1 MSTISASSVFR
12 LPTSVYRLGLPVIV
26 VGADHP
32 LGEVIARKLA
42 APDREVRAFISS
54 VNSHGPL
61 RSLGIKVAIGDLS
74 DESHVEAAATSCFT
88 AVFIEPA
95 LGDGRELAFAEPD
108 AAAQGWAKAAAG
120 ARVQRVIWVGGV
132 APSLTA
138 PEMAA
143 VAVDDRS
150 PEEIADEVALLDD
163 LAQLPTNRTS

>member
-1 MSTISASSVFR
+1 M
-12 LPTSVYRLGLPVIV
+12 V

-32 LGEVIARKLA
+32 LGEAIARKLA

-88 AVFIEPA
+88 VVFVEPA
-95 LGDGRELAFAEPD
+95 LGDGRDLAFAAPEG
-108 AAAQGWAKAAAG
+108 AALGWAKAATG
-120 ARVQRVIWVGGV
+120 AKVKRVIWVGAGPPPV
-132 APSLTA
+132 KG

-143 VAVDDRS
+143 VAIDNRT
-150 PEEIADEVALLDD
+150 PEEIAEEVAFLDD
-163 LAQLPTNRTS
+163 LAQLPSGNQTNRP

>member
-1 MSTISASSVFR
+1 M
-12 LPTSVYRLGLPVIV
+12 PVIV

-88 AVFIEPA
+88 AVFVEPA
-95 LGDGRELAFAEPD
+95 LGDGRDLAFAAPE
-108 AAAQGWAKAAAG
+108 AAARGWAKAAAG
-120 ARVQRVIWVGGV
+120 ARVQRVIWVGNG
-132 APSLTA
+132 APPVKG

-143 VAVDDRS
+143 VTVDDRS
-150 PEEIADEVALLDD
+150 PDEIAEEVAFLDD
-163 LAQLPTNRTS
+163 LAQLPSGNETERP